1 MDRGLGGVKD
11 GLLAIAFTMIC
22 DATVLAG
29 WVLKWCI
36 NDSSECERF
45 YWLTFL
51 TEHQDSAAQ
60 YKTVGGNFNLPDL
73 SCEVAQSVK
82 VIMPLTF

>member
-22 DATVLAG
+22 EATVLAG

-51 TEHQDSAAQ
+51 TEH
-60 YKTVGGNFNLPDL
+60 
-73 SCEVAQSVK
+73 
-82 VIMPLTF
+82 

>member
-1 MDRGLGGVKD
+1 MIGWHCVDTTVQVQEKKKSWDGEIFAVGESWGNKMDRGLGGVKD

-51 TEHQDSAAQ
+51 TEH
-60 YKTVGGNFNLPDL
+60 
-73 SCEVAQSVK
+73 
-82 VIMPLTF
+82 